1 MAILCLTRRLLNGL
15 IQFRKYDAERGALMK
30 AELERLASLKLSDDL
45 FEIVNR
51 GLTKE

>member
-1 MAILCLTRRLLNGL
+1 MIENSRLVSSL
-15 IQFRKYDAERGALMK
+15 IQFRKYDSERGAMMK

-51 GLTKE
+51 GLQDE